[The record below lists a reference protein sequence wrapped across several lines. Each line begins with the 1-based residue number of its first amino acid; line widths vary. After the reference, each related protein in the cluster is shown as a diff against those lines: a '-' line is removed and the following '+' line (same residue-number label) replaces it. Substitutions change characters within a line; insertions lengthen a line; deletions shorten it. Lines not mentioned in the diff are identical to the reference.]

1 MTMNKLLP
9 ILSLLI
15 IVSCSEILDP
25 PKYEIG
31 DCITPLDTAQIG
43 TSYSWFGEYAKI
55 DGFKSKTEDVTGST
69 YTLFFPT
76 YDSASNLF
84 VTEEIDRET
93 KKVDISYCEK

>member
-1 MTMNKLLP
+1 MSMNKLLP

-31 DCITPLDTAQIG
+31 DCITPLGIEEIG
-43 TSYSWFGEYAKI
+43 ILYSWFGEYAEVE
-55 DGFKSKTEDVTGST
+55 GLSPNTNGYSGST